1 MTLKQWLDDHHISIQ
16 NISTIEEAFIHRSYQ
31 HEHKHAIFVDN
42 QRLEFMG
49 DAVLQLWTARFLF
62 NQKPYLDEGTMTK
75 LRASM
80 VNEFSLAQCARTLQL
95 AQFLKLGKGEKN
107 DRGDD
112 RDSTLAD
119 LFEAFIGAL
128 YLDSGFTY
136 VEPLLIELFDKPL
149 DSFSQSINRDYK
161 TQLQEY
167 VQAEDRRTIE
177 YVLNQITGPANQREF
192 EIHVQIDGM
201 IYGRGKGT
209 SKKRAEQAAAQE
221 ALAKLVK

>member
-1 MTLKQWLDDHHISIQ
+1 MTLKQWLHDHHISI
-16 NISTIEEAFIHRSYQ
+16 NNPTLIEEAFIHRSFQ
-31 HEHKHAIFVDN
+31 HEHKMNVFVDN

-49 DAVLQLWTARFLF
+49 DAVLQLWTARFLYD
-62 NQKPYLDEGTMTK
+62 QKPFLDEGSMTK

-80 VNEFSLAQCARTLQL
+80 VNEFSLAQCARTLEL
-95 AQFLKLGKGEKN
+95 AQFLKLGKGEQN
-107 DRGDD
+107 DRGDE

-136 VEPLLIELFDKPL
+136 LEPLLNELFNKPL
-149 DSFSQSINRDYK
+149 DSFSHASNKDYK

-177 YVLNQITGPANQREF
+177 YVLNQVSGPANQREF

-201 IYGRGKGT
+201 IYGKGKGT